1 MSAQPSPRTNRD
13 QNANT
18 QTTKF
23 ETRPDSNARGDGA
36 RARLTVAPDVAR
48 RRLRA
53 RLTIWTAVLVTV
65 ASLFTLVSFHVFAA
79 QSAFSLQRLSKDR
92 ANEQLR
98 YERLREMVSSF
109 SSAQTVIAAS
119 RHLGMVPGPSAISL
133 HAPNASSTGSTV
145 ASSTALPGS
154 SYLNTK
160 PALDSSP

>member
-1 MSAQPSPRTNRD
+1 MSAQPSPRTTRD

-23 ETRPDSNARGDGA
+23 ETRPDSTARGDGA
-36 RARLTVAPDVAR
+36 HARLTVAPDVAR

-79 QSAFSLQRLSKDR
+79 QSAFSLERLSKDR

-109 SSAQTVIAAS
+109 SSAQSVIAAS
-119 RHLGMVPGPSAISL
+119 RHLGMVPGPSDVVLPAANANTTGTTG
-133 HAPNASSTGSTV
+133 APNPAVSS
-145 ASSTALPGS
+145 AN

-160 PALDSSP
+160 PALAP